1 MARIQWF
8 VRNGHIG
15 LETVDSKGPDIPS
28 WGEKWQD
35 FVCRLTSENNDYQLE
50 RTID

>member
-28 WGEKWQD
+28 WGGKWQD
-35 FVCRLTSENNDYQLE
+35 FNVPSENNDYQLE